1 MNCHQRHQRKDNRHD
16 EISKDTNAYRGGDGY
31 WCSGPVLE
39 WTNHLD
45 DRFWA
50 SDRGSGH
57 YRPATDAYELRW
69 SRKAHGQTVRS
80 WRILLLEVAMCS
92 RVLRLWAKS
101 SLDICHEQTRSLKH
115 HYKFCILSLGKRKL
129 I

>member
-1 MNCHQRHQRKDNRHD
+1 MLWRALMNFRLAHQRKDNSHD
-16 EISKDTNAYRGGDGY
+16 EISEDTNAYRGGDGY
-31 WCSGPVLE
+31 RRGSPVLE
-39 WTNHLD
+39 WTNYLD

-57 YRPATDAYELRW
+57 HRPTTDTYELRW

-92 RVLRLWAKS
+92 RVLGLWAKS
-101 SLDICHEQTRSLKH
+101 SLDICHKPLVAKWQDAA
-115 HYKFCILSLGKRKL
+115 
-129 I
+129 